1 MWRVEAHPLRAV
13 LQSAEMPG
21 GVTRLM
27 YHNASIGDW
36 EGTQAWALRA
46 LKALEQL
53 ENLARGPPDD
63 LRALLLCAESHPRR
77 ADPPDAAVAALGY
90 ARHGAAI
97 ADWGAA
103 REWAR
108 CALEHLDGPPPAAAP
123 PPGAAAG
130 AAGGGLR
137 SLQDLVLAHPQWPAV
152 ASTSGAKVC

>member
-1 MWRVEAHPLRAV
+1 MRHVLQNAEGFAGSLKMLQHSIYTGDYHLATEQAARVLQQLENLAAGPPPDLRELMWRVEAHPLRAV

-63 LRALLLCAESHPRR
+63 LRALLQYS
-77 ADPPDAAVAALGY
+77 
-90 ARHGAAI
+90 I
-97 ADWGAA
+97 NI
-103 REWAR
+103 
-108 CALEHLDGPPPAAAP
+108 
-123 PPGAAAG
+123 
-130 AAGGGLR
+130 
-137 SLQDLVLAHPQWPAV
+137 
-152 ASTSGAKVC
+152 T